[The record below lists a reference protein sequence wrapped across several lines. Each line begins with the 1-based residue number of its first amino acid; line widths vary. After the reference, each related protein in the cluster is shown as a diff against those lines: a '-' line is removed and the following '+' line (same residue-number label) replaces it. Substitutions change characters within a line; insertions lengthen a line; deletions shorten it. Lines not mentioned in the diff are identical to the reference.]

1 MNGFP
6 LYSQQNKILITAK
19 DLRISD
25 CLTTDT
31 VEDRTKVAILAS
43 DAENHASLDDTEQ
56 GDFTNGIRL
65 RLYQKSTDKAQKTRF

>member
-1 MNGFP
+1 M
-6 LYSQQNKILITAK
+6 LITAK

-31 VEDRTKVAILAS
+31 VEDRTEVAILAL

-56 GDFTNGIRL
+56 GDFTNGIRFHL
-65 RLYQKSTDKAQKTRF
+65 HKKSTDKAQKTRF